1 MSKKHQLEL
10 LIESISYHQLHLQ
23 KLYEQQSDENIKQQ
37 IQYKHEDL
45 SIISKILIME
55 MDRYDK
61 EIK

>member
-1 MSKKHQLEL
+1 MTRKHQLEL
-10 LIESISYHQLHLQ
+10 LIESICYHQLHLQ
-23 KLYEQQSDENIKQQ
+23 KMYEQQSDEIIKQQ
-37 IQYKHEDL
+37 ILYKHEDL